1 MCDLRYA
8 MEKIMKNRL
17 LLVAAGLAAW
27 VALTSSPGPAQS
39 PQVLEVGTFS
49 SMEAGAVFPEEW
61 KPFTFANIDRHTDYS
76 LTREDGKVVVKAV
89 AEASASGLIREIAID
104 PKEFPV
110 IQWTWKVDSVLE
122 KADVRTKEGD
132 DYPARIYVA
141 FAEGRPG
148 FLGRV
153 RDKAVELLYGRKP
166 PFAALNYIWAGKAPV
181 GTIVPNPY
189 TDRAM
194 MFVLQSGP
202 EKVGQWVR
210 EERNVF
216 RDFERA
222 FKEPPFMITGVAVM
236 TDTDNTG
243 ESATAYYG
251 DIVFKGQ

>member
-1 MCDLRYA
+1 MGNALRLIA
-8 MEKIMKNRL
+8 VGMAVWAVFMGSA
-17 LLVAAGLAAW
+17 V
-27 VALTSSPGPAQS
+27 PAS
-39 PQVLEVGTFS
+39 GPQVLEVGKFS
-49 SMEAGAVFPEEW
+49 SLEAGAPFPEEW

-76 LTREDGKVVVKAV
+76 LTEEDGKVVVKAV
-89 AEASASGLIREIAID
+89 AESSASGLIREITID

-110 IQWTWKVDSVLE
+110 IQWTWKVDNALE

-141 FAEGRPG
+141 FAEEKTS

-166 PFAALNYIWAGKAPV
+166 PFAALNYIWASKAQV
-181 GTIVPNPY
+181 DTVVPNPY

-194 MFVLQSGP
+194 MFVLRSGR
-202 EKVGQWVR
+202 EKLGQWVR
-210 EERNVF
+210 EERNVLK
-216 RDFERA
+216 DFEEA
-222 FKEPPFMITGVAVM
+222 FNELPSMITGVAIM

-251 DIVFKGQ
+251 DIVFKRQ